1 MKIAGSVALV
11 TGANR
16 GIGEEFARQLLQRGA
31 KKVYA
36 AARIASSVKL
46 EGVYA
51 LELDVTRPDQVE
63 SAASAAADVS
73 LLVNNAGIATMQP
86 VVTGDLREIRRD
98 LETNL
103 FGPLLM
109 TRAFAEVLASNGGGA
124 IIDVLSAASWY
135 AVPGNAAYS
144 VSKAAAWNLTNAF
157 RVELEEQGTQVL
169 GTHVG
174 LVDTD
179 MTAAWD
185 LAKLSTHDFVAA
197 TLDGLEAGAIEVVAD
212 DLALSAKEALAGPPR
227 TLML

>member
-1 MKIAGSVALV
+1 MKISGSVALV

-31 KKVYA
+31 RKVYA
-36 AARIASSVKL
+36 AARTARSVTL
-46 EGVYA
+46 EGVHA
-51 LELDVTRPDQVE
+51 LDVDVTRPDQVQ
-63 SAASAAADVS
+63 AAAATAEDVS
-73 LLVNNAGIATMQP
+73 LLINNAGIATLQP
-86 VVTGDLREIRRD
+86 VVTGDLGEIRRD

-109 TRAFAEVLASNGGGA
+109 TRAFAGVLARNGGGA
-124 IIDVLSAASWY
+124 VVDVLSAASWY

-179 MTAAWD
+179 MTSGWD
-185 LAKLSTHDFVAA
+185 FAKLSTYDFVAA
-197 TLDGLEAGAIEVVAD
+197 TLEGLEAGATEVVAD
-212 DLALSAKEALAGPPR
+212 ALAKSAKEALAGPPR
-227 TLML
+227 TLTL